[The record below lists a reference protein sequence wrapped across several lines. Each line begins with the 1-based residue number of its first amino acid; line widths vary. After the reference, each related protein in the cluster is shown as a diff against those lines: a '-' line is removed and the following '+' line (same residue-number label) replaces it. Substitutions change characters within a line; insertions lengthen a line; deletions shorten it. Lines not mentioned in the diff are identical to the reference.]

1 MLDVGIFAWVLRS
14 VPGAG
19 VVLASFVVFS
29 RDIVNRVA
37 RVYHGERDGACPRCA
52 SIPRHTIFSFPIPA
66 CA

>member
-29 RDIVNRVA
+29 RDIVN
-37 RVYHGERDGACPRCA
+37 
-52 SIPRHTIFSFPIPA
+52 
-66 CA
+66 